1 MKMTTRTICGLRAVV
16 AFPEEMGEGKCPAIL
31 MLHGAGT
38 RGTNVQQVLEN
49 PFFTTAIKHEGFP
62 FVVVAPQ
69 CSENTWFDHFEALRA
84 LAKEIATYDEIDP
97 DRLYLMGTS
106 MGGYAAWQLASSL
119 PELFAA
125 LVPICGGGMYWNAAR
140 LKDVPVWAF
149 HGARDNVVFPEE
161 SKKMV
166 DAVNARGGNARL
178 TVYPER
184 DHNAWTPTY
193 SNPEVFAWLL
203 SHSKCRQADTPEEN
217 DHEGSAK
224 FG

>member
-1 MKMTTRTICGLRAVV
+1 MKIATCQIHGLNTVV
-16 AFPEEMGEGKCPAIL
+16 ALPDDMGKGKCPAIL

-38 RGTNVQQVLEN
+38 RGSNITQVLEN
-49 PFFTTAIKHEGFP
+49 PFFVHIKKHEAFP

-69 CSENTWFDHFEALRA
+69 CAGNTWYDHFEALRA
-84 LAKEIATYDEIDP
+84 LAKEIATYDYIDP

-166 DAVNARGGNARL
+166 DAVNARGGIARL

-203 SHSKCRQADTPEEN
+203 SHTKRAPEACGDGG
-217 DHEGSAK
+217 DHQGSAV